1 MARFEAPARQATR
14 TFRAAV
20 TVELDLIHTILV
32 SMVVL
37 FAGRALVTKVG
48 ILQRFSIPAPVVG
61 GGLVAILLA
70 FGDGL
75 AGLKLS
81 FNLALKDTLLLMFFT
96 TVGLA
101 ADARMLAKGGVK
113 LVVFLAI
120 SAVLIVAQ
128 NAVGLG
134 IAFALDLHPVVG
146 LLAGS
151 VTLVGGHGT
160 GAAYAGRLGETMNLQ
175 GAMELAMACAT
186 AGLVIGAILGGPIT
200 EYLIKRHK
208 LSGPADPASEE
219 TVAQPQ
225 EGDEVTSRTLINTL
239 FAVLACLAGG
249 SLLVRLM
256 EGSGVILPDFVFC
269 LLLGVALR
277 NLSAFTGMFR
287 MSDRAIECVGD
298 VALSLFL
305 VMALMTMKLLDL
317 ANLAGPLLAIV
328 AAQAAVMIVF
338 AVFVT
343 YRVMGANYD
352 AAVISGGQVG
362 FALSSTACALA
373 IMKAVTQRHGV
384 SPLAFIIVPMVG
396 AFFIDILNALVIQG
410 TLALPVFGF
419 RP

>member
-1 MARFEAPARQATR
+1 
-14 TFRAAV
+14 V
-20 TVELDLIHTILV
+20 TIELDLIHTILV

-37 FAGRALVTKVG
+37 FVGRALVAHVG
-48 ILQRFSIPAPVVG
+48 VLARFSIPAPVVG

-101 ADARMLAKGGVK
+101 ADARMLAKGGLK

-120 SAVLIVAQ
+120 SAVLILAQ
-128 NAVGLG
+128 NAVGIGAAL
-134 IAFALDLHPVVG
+134 ALDLHPVIG
-146 LLAGS
+146 LLGGS
-151 VTLVGGHGT
+151 ITLVGGHGT

-200 EYLIKRHK
+200 EYLIKRHQ
-208 LSGPADPASEE
+208 LSGPKEGSLE
-219 TVAQPQ
+219 Q
-225 EGDEVTSRTLINTL
+225 EAGNAGDDDEVSSRSLINTL
-239 FAVLACLAGG
+239 FIVLACLAGG
-249 SLLVRLM
+249 KYLVRLFEQTGFIM
-256 EGSGVILPDFVFC
+256 PDFVFC
-269 LLLGVALR
+269 LLLGVAVR
-277 NLSAFTGMFR
+277 NLSAFTGLFHV
-287 MSDRAIECVGD
+287 SDRTIECVGD

-317 ANLAGPLLAIV
+317 ANLAGPLLVII

-338 AVFVT
+338 SVFVT

-396 AFFIDILNALVIQG
+396 AFFIDILNALAIQG
-410 TLALPVFGF
+410 SLALPLFGF
-419 RP
+419 KP